1 MRGWVGVRL
10 LAGIPPPHL
19 LSALQKE
26 ERETEAKSLKC
37 EALSGVSI
45 VIALEYFNEVLIADD
60 VHCHAGVGGGS
71 IQVVDLRQLV
81 C

>member
-1 MRGWVGVRL
+1 MLGCWLGF
-10 LAGIPPPHL
+10 PHH
-19 LSALQKE
+19 
-26 ERETEAKSLKC
+26 TFVEAKSLKC

-71 IQVVDLRQLV
+71 IQVVDL
-81 C
+81 